1 MPFLSQSKLN
11 EIIDNIPKS
20 SYRDYVLYKIYLKI
34 NGKKTD
40 HFIDVYLVDDNCFY
54 IKFKK
59 TSEIITIDDIVE
71 NINNILKLLDLE
83 ILGKKKNNQRRIL
96 LF

>member
-34 NGKKTD
+34 NGKK
-40 HFIDVYLVDDNCFY
+40 IY
-54 IKFKK
+54 I
-59 TSEIITIDDIVE
+59 
-71 NINNILKLLDLE
+71 L
-83 ILGKKKNNQRRIL
+83 
-96 LF
+96 